1 MREFKFRAVIDN
13 NEIHKVFIL
22 NCDGSLE
29 VSFGLIPKHR
39 IKAILQYTGL
49 KDINGKEIY
58 EGDIV
63 KAHSFVF
70 DGNFDGDLY
79 RQGEIGF
86 SHDCCFVIKVDDSQ
100 FGFFETSHFEDP
112 CIEVIGN
119 RYENPELLEASQ

>member
-1 MREFKFRAVIDN
+1 MREFKFRAWVKKND
-13 NEIHKVFIL
+13 EMFHDVDPTHYRHDDESYAL
-22 NCDGSLE
+22 M
-29 VSFGLIPKHR
+29 
-39 IKAILQYTGL
+39 QYTGL

-63 KAHSFVF
+63 KSHSFAF